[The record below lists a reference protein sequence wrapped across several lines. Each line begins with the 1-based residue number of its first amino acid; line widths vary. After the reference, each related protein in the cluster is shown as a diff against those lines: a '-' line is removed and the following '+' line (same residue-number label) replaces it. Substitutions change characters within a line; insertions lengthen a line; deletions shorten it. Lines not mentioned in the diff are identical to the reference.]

1 MYSRQEASILR
12 KKFWTSFG
20 QYMRPLPNADG
31 EMINWINYK
40 TGVRQVHFRMDANN
54 KMASIA
60 IELRHADPIIREEY
74 FKKFQQLKHVLED
87 TLGERWDWQM
97 SVADEDGMVISRI
110 GTTKTGVSVFNNDDW
125 PAIISF
131 LKPRLIALD
140 SFWALAKNSFDM

>member
-1 MYSRQEASILR
+1 M
-12 KKFWTSFG
+12 
-20 QYMRPLPNADG
+20 
-31 EMINWINYK
+31 
-40 TGVRQVHFRMDANN
+40 HFRMDANN